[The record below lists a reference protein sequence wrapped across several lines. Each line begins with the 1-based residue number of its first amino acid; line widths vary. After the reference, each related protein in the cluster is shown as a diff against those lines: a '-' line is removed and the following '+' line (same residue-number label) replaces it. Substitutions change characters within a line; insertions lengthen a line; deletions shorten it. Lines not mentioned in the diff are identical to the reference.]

1 MSADRATRHY
11 QYGGSPANWAFDRR
25 PHRLHRGYRRC
36 NGRAKLDYLH
46 HGCRLSCAGW
56 SRHPGDARY
65 GLRRGSLNAA
75 HCYRNGP

>member
-1 MSADRATRHY
+1 SRHPSLPVRREPRKL
-11 QYGGSPANWAFDRR
+11 GRFDRR